1 MFVFLDWSPQLSHRF
16 PSRPEWSRSGAACCV
31 LLEPHTALSAAP
43 AGLGCAGDGAS
54 LSAHTQAVGEP
65 TGLMVM

>member
-1 MFVFLDWSPQLSHRF
+1 MFIFLDWSPQLSYRF
-16 PSRPEWSRSGAACCV
+16 PSRPEWSRSGAACRV

-43 AGLGCAGDGAS
+43 AGLDCAGDGAS
-54 LSAHTQAVGEP
+54 LCANTQAVGEP